1 MRLSNFIKRNIY
13 YIIFT
18 VFIIVL
24 IFFAHISSNRRFENF
39 ENLDYGFVI
48 TRHVRSEET
57 NLVWLTCVAQIQK
70 FHPNKKIVIIDDNSN
85 YEYIKNVKDIDL
97 SNCIIIDS
105 EFKGSGELLPYY
117 YYSKNKWFD
126 KMIFI
131 HDSVFVNSEIDT
143 TNVENVKFLWHFDG
157 GEGSDDSLNNNIE
170 RLIQSTNTVYV
181 DELIDLFKSN
191 NWKGCWGV
199 MSIITHDYVVHLFDK
214 YNLTELVNHVKNRHD
229 RMSLERLFGLICCF
243 EDHGLINNSNISM
256 YGDFRNNIV
265 DKNANDYLQ
274 DIDDNKFD
282 KKIVKLFFGR

>member
-1 MRLSNFIKRNIY
+1 MRPSNFIKRNFY
-13 YIIFT
+13 YIIFI
-18 VFIIVL
+18 VFIILLV
-24 IFFAHISSNRRFENF
+24 IFAYISFIRRF

-57 NLVWLTCVAQIQK
+57 NLIWLTCVAQIQK

-85 YEYIKNVKDIDL
+85 YEHVKNVKNIDL

-126 KMIFI
+126 KMIFV
-131 HDSVFVNSEIDT
+131 HDSVFVNSEIDV
-143 TNVENVKFLWHFDG
+143 NSVENVKFLWYFNGGDG
-157 GEGSDDSLNNNIE
+157 SNKTADDNVE
-170 RLIQSTNTVYV
+170 RLLRCTNTIYT

-199 MSIITHDYVVHLFDK
+199 MSIITHDYLVHLFNK
-214 YNLTELVNHVKNRHD
+214 YNLTELVNHVKD
-229 RMSLERLFGLICCF
+229 REDRGATERVFGLICCF
-243 EDHGLINNSNISM
+243 EDRGLTNNNNISI
-256 YGDFRNNIV
+256 YDHYSNNVV
-265 DKNANDYLQ
+265 DKNVGDYLQ

-282 KKIVKLFFGR
+282 KKIIKLFFGR